1 VFCNIYADVSELVHA
16 SYGGRD
22 IDHFSLSIA
31 GMPTSTFPVPR
42 EVPRTAGTRKVELPH
57 VQLSVEPKHRHSH
70 GMEMKS
76 EGTTESQVR
85 VAILTVSDTVAT
97 GAGPDRR

>member
-70 GMEMKS
+70 GMEMK
-76 EGTTESQVR
+76 QVR